1 MEIEPSIRISVRG
14 LEPPTDCPGLP
25 IPCLGVQVADGMLR
39 GLPSTSW
46 RMHYRLLCLG
56 LLLLASGL
64 LEQTSPVQGDQLP
77 VTNGNMR
84 GRRPGGQ
91 PRPGLRGAKY
101 RFPNLQPFP
110 VRRSASYKG
119 LPRARGPFQKASWHI
134 FRSSSSSRSMAT
146 PPPGEFANSMG
157 QASPTRRPPPDRPV
171 TGEGKRI
178 SQVVPP
184 TLGPPLAGGQQA
196 IGGSVLSGAS
206 QALVGGQEVN
216 KTEPATLN
224 NNDTTAPAT
233 PNVTSQALPPVTMND
248 TVDFTILMMVRPLDY
263 MPEHCGRCWVG
274 DVVGRVDARQLRGDA
289 HVRGFGDH
297 ATFCAKEGDP
307 AHPPPR
313 DADVSALWYF
323 LPRMDESAE
332 PLHLRPDVPVV
343 GFSPESAV
351 HYPWMN
357 NPTFM
362 RQFDIEQSYR
372 VSSKLVPVQ
381 IPWLYGRGTWEKI
394 KAGQT
399 LAGGWR
405 PPLPVHEKIN
415 AIAVM
420 ISNCNT
426 PNKREELIKRLM
438 AVFRVDSFGTCLN
451 NMGPIEPYH
460 YGNGVKKSIF
470 AKYRFCV
477 AFENAIEND
486 YVTEKVF
493 QGLYSGCLPLY
504 WGASNVQELLPYNA
518 SRMIVDRGNF
528 ASEELFFQEIKRLAA
543 DDEAYG
549 EYMTWQEDLRAGV
562 PFHPAFKTFSDTKS
576 WTMKSDMCQLVSVL
590 VARGNG
596 TTGGSPMP

>member
-1 MEIEPSIRISVRG
+1 
-14 LEPPTDCPGLP
+14 
-25 IPCLGVQVADGMLR
+25 
-39 GLPSTSW
+39 
-46 RMHYRLLCLG
+46 
-56 LLLLASGL
+56 
-64 LEQTSPVQGDQLP
+64 
-77 VTNGNMR
+77 
-84 GRRPGGQ
+84 
-91 PRPGLRGAKY
+91 
-101 RFPNLQPFP
+101 
-110 VRRSASYKG
+110 
-119 LPRARGPFQKASWHI
+119 
-134 FRSSSSSRSMAT
+134 
-146 PPPGEFANSMG
+146 MG
-157 QASPTRRPPPDRPV
+157 QASPTRWPRPDRPV

-196 IGGSVLSGAS
+196 IGDSVLSGAS

-248 TVDFTILMMVRPLDY
+248 RVDFTILMVVRPLDWE
-263 MPEHCGRCWVG
+263 PAHCGRCWVG
-274 DVVGRVDARQLRGDA
+274 DVVGHVDARQLRGDA
-289 HVRGFGDH
+289 HVRGSANH

-313 DADVSALWYF
+313 DADISALWYF

-332 PLHLRPDVPVV
+332 PLHLGPDVPVV
-343 GFSPESAV
+343 GFSTESAV

-381 IPWLYGRGTWEKI
+381 IPVLYGLGIWEKI

-399 LAGGWR
+399 VWGLNM

-415 AIAVM
+415 AIVVVT
-420 ISNCNT
+420 SNCNT
-426 PNKREELIKRLM
+426 PNKREELVKRLM

-451 NMGPIEPYH
+451 NMGPFE
-460 YGNGVKKSIF
+460 YGDRSLNVVKKKII

-486 YVTEKVF
+486 YVTEKVY

-504 WGASNVQELLPYNA
+504 WGAPNVQELLPYNA

-528 ASEELFFQEIKRLAA
+528 ASEELFFQEIKRLAV

-549 EYMTWQEDLRAGV
+549 EYMTWREDLRAGV
-562 PFHPAFKTFSDTKS
+562 LFNPAFNKTFSD
-576 WTMKSDMCQLVSVL
+576 MKSLWLMKSEMCQLVSVL